1 MRAWFRHRSGLRPS
15 QQPSGEE
22 EKHAQQN
29 RVQKRGTKHTEKL
42 AQIKSKQI
50 YSCEVSL
57 DTIRLK
63 TFLHLSTLMN
73 QKIQD
78 NDNNHHPPPP
88 TLKRGARLANRGRPP
103 STAHVRSTR
112 STSGTSRAGTEVF
125 PGSHLSQGPASP
137 PPGPSPLPPHLSAE
151 AYLAP
156 RRPPEKLIPVGI

>member
-1 MRAWFRHRSGLRPS
+1 MSETDQDECQTAAWGNATPFEAGMKAWFRHRSGLRPS

-78 NDNNHHPPPP
+78 NDNNPPPP
-88 TLKRGARLANRGRPP
+88 PNPEARGA
-103 STAHVRSTR
+103 
-112 STSGTSRAGTEVF
+112 
-125 PGSHLSQGPASP
+125 
-137 PPGPSPLPPHLSAE
+137 
-151 AYLAP
+151 P
-156 RRPPEKLIPVGI
+156 R